1 MGVATWLLLALGLA
15 VLLAWLVA
23 RFYLDG
29 PPLAAFDDAEAEA
42 FPDHASVA
50 QREAVLQRVRT
61 LRQSTAAVPL
71 RRRLAAT
78 RAAWE
83 QLFAGQAPEARFLPM
98 RADGLTGEWVL
109 APGADAG
116 RRILYLHGGAYM
128 LGSPQSHRS
137 LTVALSRLAGAAV
150 LALDYR
156 LMPEHARRDGIDDC
170 RQAWRWLLAHGPQGE
185 ETARQ
190 AFVAGDSA
198 GGNLALALAVWIRDQ
213 GLRAPDAVAALSPQ
227 TDCTMA
233 SPTLRANLPT
243 DPMLGPSFRPLLR
256 LPRTLLL
263 WAIWLQHRM
272 RPCAAAMSPVFADLA
287 GLPPTLVQASASE
300 MLAGDARRYAGRAR
314 AAGSMVKLQLWDDQV
329 HVWQLF
335 APELAPANEAL
346 VQVARFFE
354 EAAPPESPMAQTPS
368 A

>member
-29 PPLAAFDDAEAEA
+29 PPLAAFDDAEVEA
-42 FPDHASVA
+42 FPDRASVA

-98 RADGLTGEWVL
+98 RADGLTGDWVL

-128 LGSPQSHRS
+128 LGSPQSHRP
-137 LTVALSRLAGAAV
+137 LTV
-150 LALDYR
+150 
-156 LMPEHARRDGIDDC
+156 
-170 RQAWRWLLAHGPQGE
+170 
-185 ETARQ
+185 
-190 AFVAGDSA
+190 
-198 GGNLALALAVWIRDQ
+198 
-213 GLRAPDAVAALSPQ
+213 ALSPQ